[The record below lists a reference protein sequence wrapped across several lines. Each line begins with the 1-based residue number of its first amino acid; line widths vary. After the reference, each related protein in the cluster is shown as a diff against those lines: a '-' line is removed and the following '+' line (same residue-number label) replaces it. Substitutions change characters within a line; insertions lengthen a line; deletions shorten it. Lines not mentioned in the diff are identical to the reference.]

1 MPRTPTAPTATRH
14 FKPVKAIPIANTPAI
29 IERMVAPIGPRM
41 SKSSANEFDCDLL
54 VIGAGIHGAAVARE
68 AAARGWN
75 VIVLEQYAEPAVAT
89 SSRSSKLIHGGLRY
103 LETGQLKLVYECLRE
118 QKILLRTAPQ
128 LVHRQ
133 RFTIPIA
140 PGMRRPGWLIHAG
153 LWLYCLLGGARP
165 RRHSARYAATDGLL
179 ARGDQYLL
187 SYQDAQ
193 TDDAPLTAAVLK
205 SAELMGTRLYFQTR
219 VDSLDLEAA
228 GVRIGATHA
237 AGEALTLRARA
248 VANLSGPWVPALLGK
263 VSPSQSMPATELVKG
278 SHIVL
283 PYAPK
288 QGCYYLEAE
297 DGRAVFVM
305 PWRGQR
311 LVGTTETRFT
321 GDPASVMPDEAEIDY
336 LLRTHNR
343 YFVPQFHRSDVLDSW
358 SGLRLL
364 PAGEGSSF
372 KRPRESILLTDRGP
386 SPRLVSLIGGKLT
399 SHRATAEQICRRLA
413 ASMPTAHFRADTRR
427 QYLPAVRLPQ
437 TAAVPSVP
445 R

>member
-1 MPRTPTAPTATRH
+1 MMSTL
-14 FKPVKAIPIANTPAI
+14 PAD
-29 IERMVAPIGPRM
+29 
-41 SKSSANEFDCDLL
+41 KFDCDLL

-68 AAARGWN
+68 AAARGWS
-75 VIVLEQYAEPAVAT
+75 VIVLEQYAEPAAAT

-133 RFTIPIA
+133 RFTIPIM

-165 RRHSARYAATDGLL
+165 KRHSARHAAADGLL
-179 ARGDQYLL
+179 ARSDQYLL

-205 SAELMGTRLYFQTR
+205 SAELMGARLHYQTR
-219 VDSLDLEAA
+219 VESLDLEPA
-228 GVRIGATHA
+228 GVRIQACGDQ
-237 AGEALTLRARA
+237 GEHLTLRARA
-248 VANLSGPWVPALLGK
+248 VANLSGPWLPQLLARVSPAL
-263 VSPSQSMPATELVKG
+263 PIPATEWIKG

-283 PYAPK
+283 PNAPK

-321 GDPASVMPDEAEIDY
+321 GDPANVTPDEAEIDY

-343 YFVPQFHRSDVLDSW
+343 YFAPQFHRSDVLDSW

-364 PAGEGSSF
+364 PAGDGSAF
-372 KRPRESILLTDRGP
+372 KRPRDSILLTDRDAA
-386 SPRLVSLIGGKLT
+386 PRLISLIGGKLT
-399 SHRATAEQICRRLA
+399 SHRATAEQICHRLA
-413 ASMPTAHFRADTRR
+413 ATLPRKTVRADTRR
-427 QYLPAVRLPQ
+427 QLLPAVVLPS
-437 TAAVPSVP
+437 TATVPSP
-445 R
+445 HK